1 MSQTVKRGED
11 GEITHV
17 KIGNS
22 FYPKVEVDIRTQLEN
37 LVHNRFTKETLEKE
51 LTEIFG
57 QTIVLEDISHDED
70 ELGDFNFMGSFDEPE
85 KDLYGYFDIYFLKMR
100 RPGFDGADIYVT
112 EVAIEFE

>member
-37 LVHNRFTKETLEKE
+37 LVHNRFTKETLEKQ

-70 ELGDFNFMGSFDEPE
+70 ELGDFNFMGGFDVPE

-100 RPGFDGADIYVT
+100 RPGFDGADLYVT
-112 EVAIEFE
+112 EVAIQFE